1 MKKRFLT
8 IPVLILLATV
18 LSLLAAC
25 NKPEKTPEIP
35 DIELDLSAYSVVRPS
50 KASDAVVSAAC
61 GVRDLL
67 RGYNKTAPITE
78 DWLAPGTSPD
88 DSAYE
93 ILIGTTNR
101 PQSETALS
109 AMTGDGARYVIAVIG
124 NKIVI
129 NGSNDDAVIIGTEY
143 FINNIASATSENGV
157 LKLKENFSYTSE
169 PLEMANLISD
179 NKLTYKI
186 VFAKDLDT
194 TFKTSDTKDKTDY
207 IVSKA
212 YAIRD
217 MFEKKL
223 GAKPEVSDDWVA
235 PGTATADLCEILVG
249 TTDRDEYRAFLSEL
263 GYDEYGYAVKGNK
276 VVIAGWNDT
285 DIGYAC
291 DMFVSQIGSRIKT
304 DDSGAK
310 HLDLI
315 GGTKSTKKNSER
327 YTDFPAFEGGSLYG
341 TYDAGYRNLE
351 FYYTETTAD
360 AYRAYL
366 GKLEGAGFEKKAENT
381 IGGNLFATY
390 TSDAGMLHV
399 YFIEYEKAVRII
411 SCPKGA
417 YTPPAFEPEKTEKI
431 TEPKMTQ
438 MSLNYAAGNFGMCYI
453 FTLED
458 GSFLLIDGGGTKG
471 NDHVKLYRLLNE
483 LNERPDKKIV
493 IAGWL
498 LTHEHWDHFTLFNQF
513 CKDYGAN
520 VTIEGFYYNTPAAS
534 SVYNANNPNYYIS
547 TGKLDEAMQAA
558 GIKNKY
564 TIHSGQKYYIRNAAL
579 TCLYTQED
587 SYPNLIHYFNET
599 SMVTQIELGGQRIMI
614 LGDSNDKASDRM
626 YRRYADVKVK
636 NADGTERDFLACDIM
651 QVAHHGYDGVKLNLY
666 VKIHAPVAFW
676 PTSEAEQKKQS
687 SGNTST
693 YYYSADNYIANTLK
707 ALCLNAQK
715 THTVTLPF
723 KVGDKVTDRD

>member
-304 DDSGAK
+304 
-310 HLDLI
+310 
-315 GGTKSTKKNSER
+315 
-327 YTDFPAFEGGSLYG
+327 
-341 TYDAGYRNLE
+341 
-351 FYYTETTAD
+351 TTREQNTLTLSA
-360 AYRAYL
+360 APRARR
-366 GKLEGAGFEKKAENT
+366 
-381 IGGNLFATY
+381 
-390 TSDAGMLHV
+390 
-399 YFIEYEKAVRII
+399 RI
-411 SCPKGA
+411 
-417 YTPPAFEPEKTEKI
+417 
-431 TEPKMTQ
+431 
-438 MSLNYAAGNFGMCYI
+438 
-453 FTLED
+453 
-458 GSFLLIDGGGTKG
+458 
-471 NDHVKLYRLLNE
+471 R
-483 LNERPDKKIV
+483 
-493 IAGWL
+493 
-498 LTHEHWDHFTLFNQF
+498 
-513 CKDYGAN
+513 KD
-520 VTIEGFYYNTPAAS
+520 T
-534 SVYNANNPNYYIS
+534 
-547 TGKLDEAMQAA
+547 
-558 GIKNKY
+558 
-564 TIHSGQKYYIRNAAL
+564 
-579 TCLYTQED
+579 
-587 SYPNLIHYFNET
+587 
-599 SMVTQIELGGQRIMI
+599 
-614 LGDSNDKASDRM
+614 
-626 YRRYADVKVK
+626 
-636 NADGTERDFLACDIM
+636 
-651 QVAHHGYDGVKLNLY
+651 
-666 VKIHAPVAFW
+666 
-676 PTSEAEQKKQS
+676 PTSRRSRAAAFTVLTTRDTAIS
-687 SGNTST
+687 NST
-693 YYYSADNYIANTLK
+693 TPK
-707 ALCLNAQK
+707 RQP
-715 THTVTLPF
+715 THTAHTSASLRARALKKRRRTPSAATFLRPIPPTRECCTCTLSNT
-723 KVGDKVTDRD
+723 KRQCA